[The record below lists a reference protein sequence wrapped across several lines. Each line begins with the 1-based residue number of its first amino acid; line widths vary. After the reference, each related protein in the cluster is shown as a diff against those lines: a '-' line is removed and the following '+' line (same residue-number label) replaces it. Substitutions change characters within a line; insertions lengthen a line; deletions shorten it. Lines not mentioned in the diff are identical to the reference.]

1 MLLRVSSF
9 ARIAEVNPNP
19 TLPMTQRA
27 NRFLAAA
34 AFAASLGTAN
44 AQNTPAPLTPPPRQ
58 PAWETLASAG
68 LTLTKGNSD
77 TMLANVGV
85 TTAKK
90 WTGNEISL
98 GANMTYGEASGVNN
112 VNNYNAFGQY
122 NRLFSD
128 RIYGGLKLTA
138 VKDDIANI
146 DYRLTV
152 SPLAGYYFIKDAA
165 THLSAETGPS
175 YVIEGLGGV
184 NRSYAGLRVGERF
197 EHKFNDRA
205 KLWQTAE
212 FIPQVDR
219 FSQYLLN
226 FELGVDSAITQQVSL
241 RAVLQDNY
249 NSQPARGRKANDVRL
264 ITGVAYKF

>member
-1 MLLRVSSF
+1 MKQVLIFVLTGV
-9 ARIAEVNPNP
+9 AL
-19 TLPMTQRA
+19 T
-27 NRFLAAA
+27 AAA
-34 AFAASLGTAN
+34 
-44 AQNTPAPLTPPPRQ
+44 QNPAAPLTPPAPQ

-77 TMLANVGV
+77 TMLANLGV

-98 GANMTYGEASGVNN
+98 GANMTYGEASGVQN

-122 NRLFSD
+122 NRLLSE
-128 RIYGGLKLTA
+128 RAYAGLKLTA
-138 VKDDIANI
+138 MKDDIANI
-146 DYRLTV
+146 DYRFTI
-152 SPLAGYYFIKDAA
+152 SPLAGYYFLKSA
-165 THLSAETGPS
+165 TTQLSAEAGPS
-175 YVIEGLGGV
+175 YVVEDLGGV
-184 NRSYAGLRVGERF
+184 SRSYAGLRVGERF
-197 EHKFNDRA
+197 EHKFSDAA

-219 FSQYLLN
+219 FSQYLFN
-226 FELGVDSAITQQVSL
+226 FELGVDSAITKQVSL

-249 NSQPARGRKANDVRL
+249 NSNPALGRKANDIRL

>member
-1 MLLRVSSF
+1 MKQP
-9 ARIAEVNPNP
+9 IA
-19 TLPMTQRA
+19 
-27 NRFLAAA
+27 RFLTAAA
-34 AFAASLGTAN
+34 LAAGLLTAA
-44 AQNTPAPLTPPPRQ
+44 AQNPAAPLAPPAPQ

-77 TMLANVGV
+77 TMLANLGV

-98 GANMTYGEASGVNN
+98 GANMTYGEASGVQN

-128 RIYGGLKLTA
+128 RVYGGLKLTA
-138 VKDDIANI
+138 LKDDIANI

-152 SPLAGYYFIKDAA
+152 SPLAGYYFIKEAA
-165 THLSAETGPS
+165 TQLSAEVGPS
-175 YVIEGLGGV
+175 YVLEDLGGV
-184 NRSYAGLRVGERF
+184 SRSYAGLRVGERF
-197 EHKFNDRA
+197 EHKFSDAA

-219 FSQYLLN
+219 FSQYLFN
-226 FELGVDSAITQQVSL
+226 FELGVDSAITKQVSL

-249 NSQPARGRKANDVRL
+249 NSQPALGRKANDVRL

>member
-1 MLLRVSSF
+1 
-9 ARIAEVNPNP
+9 
-19 TLPMTQRA
+19 MTHLTPCFLTA
-27 NRFLAAA
+27 TALAAS
-34 AFAASLGTAN
+34 FGTAN
-44 AQNTPAPLTPPPRQ
+44 AQNPPAPLTPPPRQ

-98 GANMTYGEASGVNN
+98 GANMTYGEASGVQN

-122 NRLFSD
+122 NRLFSE
-128 RIYGGLKLTA
+128 RAFGGLKLNA
-138 VKDDIANI
+138 MKDDIANI
-146 DYRLTV
+146 DYRFTI
-152 SPLAGYYFIKDAA
+152 SPLAGYYFLKSA
-165 THLSAETGPS
+165 TTQLSAEVGPS
-175 YVIEGLGGV
+175 YVLEDLGGV
-184 NRSYAGLRVGERF
+184 SRSYAGLRVGERF
-197 EHKFNDRA
+197 EHKFSSAA

-219 FSQYLLN
+219 FSQYLFN
-226 FELGVDSAITQQVSL
+226 FELGVDSAITKQVSL

-249 NSQPARGRKANDVRL
+249 NSQPARGRKGNDVRL
-264 ITGVAYKF
+264 ITGIAYKF

>member
-1 MLLRVSSF
+1 MKQP
-9 ARIAEVNPNP
+9 IA
-19 TLPMTQRA
+19 
-27 NRFLAAA
+27 RFLTAAA
-34 AFAASLGTAN
+34 LAAGLLTAA
-44 AQNTPAPLTPPPRQ
+44 AQNPAAPLTPPAPQ

-77 TMLANVGV
+77 TILANVGV

-98 GANMTYGEASGVNN
+98 GANMTYGEASGVKN

-128 RIYGGLKLTA
+128 RVYGGLKLTA
-138 VKDDIANI
+138 LKDDIANI
-146 DYRLTV
+146 DYRFTI
-152 SPLAGYYFIKDAA
+152 SPLVGYYFIKEAA
-165 THLSAETGPS
+165 TQLSAEVGPS
-175 YVIEGLGGV
+175 YVLEDLGGV
-184 NRSYAGLRVGERF
+184 SRSYAGLRVGERF
-197 EHKFNDRA
+197 EHKFSDRA

-219 FSQYLLN
+219 FSQYLFN
-226 FELGVDSAITQQVSL
+226 FELGVDSAITKQVSL

-249 NSQPARGRKANDVRL
+249 NSQPALGRKANDVRL

>member
-1 MLLRVSSF
+1 MKQVTVRFLTAAALAAGLL
-9 ARIAEVNPNP
+9 AAG
-19 TLPMTQRA
+19 L
-27 NRFLAAA
+27 LAAA
-34 AFAASLGTAN
+34 A
-44 AQNTPAPLTPPPRQ
+44 QNPAAPLTPPPPQ

-77 TMLANVGV
+77 TMLSNLGV

-98 GANMTYGEASGVNN
+98 GANMTYGEASGVQN

-128 RIYGGLKLTA
+128 RAYGGLKLTA
-138 VKDDIANI
+138 MKDDIANI
-146 DYRLTV
+146 DYRFTI
-152 SPLAGYYFIKDAA
+152 SPLAGYYFLKNA
-165 THLSAETGPS
+165 TTQLSVEGGPS
-175 YVIEGLGGV
+175 YVVEDLGGV
-184 NRSYAGLRVGERF
+184 SRSYAGLRVGERF
-197 EHKFNDRA
+197 EHKFSDAA

-219 FSQYLLN
+219 FSQYLFN
-226 FELGVDSAITQQVSL
+226 FELGVDSAITKQVSL

-249 NSQPARGRKANDVRL
+249 NSNPALGRKANDLRL

>member
-1 MLLRVSSF
+1 MKQVTVRFLTAAALAAGLL
-9 ARIAEVNPNP
+9 AAG
-19 TLPMTQRA
+19 L
-27 NRFLAAA
+27 LAAA
-34 AFAASLGTAN
+34 A
-44 AQNTPAPLTPPPRQ
+44 QNPAAPLTPPPPQ

-77 TMLANVGV
+77 TMLANLGV

-98 GANMTYGEASGVNN
+98 GANMTYGEASGVQN

-128 RIYGGLKLTA
+128 RAYGGLKLTA
-138 VKDDIANI
+138 MKDDIANI
-146 DYRLTV
+146 DYRFTI
-152 SPLAGYYFIKDAA
+152 SPLAGYYFLKNA
-165 THLSAETGPS
+165 TTQLSVEGGPS
-175 YVIEGLGGV
+175 YVVEDLGGV
-184 NRSYAGLRVGERF
+184 SRSYAGLRVGERF
-197 EHKFNDRA
+197 EHKFSDAA

-219 FSQYLLN
+219 FSQYLFN
-226 FELGVDSAITQQVSL
+226 FELGVDSAITKQVSL

-249 NSQPARGRKANDVRL
+249 NSNPALGRKANDLRL

>member
-1 MLLRVSSF
+1 MKQP
-9 ARIAEVNPNP
+9 IA
-19 TLPMTQRA
+19 
-27 NRFLAAA
+27 RFLTAAA
-34 AFAASLGTAN
+34 LAVGLLTAA
-44 AQNTPAPLTPPPRQ
+44 AQNPAAPLTPPAPQ

-77 TMLANVGV
+77 TMLANLGV

-98 GANMTYGEASGVNN
+98 GANMTYGEASGVQN

-128 RIYGGLKLTA
+128 RVYGGLKLTA
-138 VKDDIANI
+138 LKDDIANI

-152 SPLAGYYFIKDAA
+152 SPLAGYYFIKEAA
-165 THLSAETGPS
+165 TQLSAEVGPS
-175 YVIEGLGGV
+175 YVLEDLGGV
-184 NRSYAGLRVGERF
+184 SRSYAGLRVGERF
-197 EHKFNDRA
+197 EHKFSDAA

-219 FSQYLLN
+219 FSQYLFN
-226 FELGVDSAITQQVSL
+226 FELGVDSAITKQVSL

-249 NSQPARGRKANDVRL
+249 NSQPALGRKANDVRL